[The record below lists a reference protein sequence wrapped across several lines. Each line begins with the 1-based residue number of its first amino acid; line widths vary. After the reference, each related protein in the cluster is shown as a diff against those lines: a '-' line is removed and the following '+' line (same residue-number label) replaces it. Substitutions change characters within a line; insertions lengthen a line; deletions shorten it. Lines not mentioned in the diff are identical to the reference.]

1 MDGEG
6 ELRLQGVDS
15 TDPVD
20 YRTGPFVGAVTQS
33 FQPAGLDV
41 LVRKPA
47 VDASAIEPTQ
57 RGDRSRWPLLQQ
69 LVYQLR

>member
-1 MDGEG
+1 MRVAAQLDGGDSAGMDGEG
-6 ELRLQGVDS
+6 ELCLQRVDR

-20 YRTGPFVGAVTQS
+20 WRTGPFVGAVTQT

-47 VDASAIEPTQ
+47 VDA
-57 RGDRSRWPLLQQ
+57 
-69 LVYQLR
+69 